1 MEIIRKWLASVVVSI
16 VLGLALP
23 GPGYST
29 HAEERIAQG
38 QPGHDTIVSRWVRS
52 TLHADPTTRT
62 GAINVATRSG
72 HVILK
77 GFALNKKQ
85 AERAIEIARAVR
97 GVKSV
102 RDELVIMNRK
112 RTPQSLR

>member
-1 MEIIRKWLASVVVSI
+1 MRKWLASVVVSM
-16 VLGLALP
+16 VLGMALP
-23 GPGYST
+23 SPGYST
-29 HAEERIAQG
+29 QAEEHIAQG
-38 QPGHDTIVSRWVRS
+38 QPVHDIIVSRLVRS
-52 TLHADPTTRT
+52 ALHADPATRT

-77 GFALNKKQ
+77 GLALNKKQ
-85 AERAIEIARAVR
+85 AKRAVGVARAVR

-112 RTPQSLR
+112 RIPQSLR

>member
-1 MEIIRKWLASVVVSI
+1 MISPSPQGPPVNDIIA
-16 VLGLALP
+16 
-23 GPGYST
+23 
-29 HAEERIAQG
+29 
-38 QPGHDTIVSRWVRS
+38 SRWVRS
-52 TLHADPTTRT
+52 ALRADPTTQT

-85 AERAIEIARAVR
+85 AERAVEIARAVR

-112 RTPQSLR
+112 RMPHALR

>member
-1 MEIIRKWLASVVVSI
+1 MKRIFLFL

-23 GPGYST
+23 GYSP
-29 HAEERIAQG
+29 HAEERIAQR
-38 QPGHDTIVSRWVRS
+38 QPVHDTIVSRWVRS
-52 TLHADPTTRT
+52 ALHADPTTRT
-62 GAINVATRSG
+62 GAINVATRSS

-85 AERAIEIARAVR
+85 AKRAVEIARAVR

-112 RTPQSLR
+112 

>member
-1 MEIIRKWLASVVVSI
+1 MRKCLASVVVSM

-23 GPGYST
+23 SPGYST
-29 HAEERIAQG
+29 HAEKRIAQE
-38 QPGHDTIVSRWVRS
+38 PPVNDIIVSRWVRS
-52 TLHADPTTRT
+52 ALHGDPITRT
-62 GAINVATRSG
+62 GAVNVATRSG

-77 GFALNKKQ
+77 GFALNEKQ

-102 RDELVIMNRK
+102 RDELIIINRK
-112 RTPQSLR
+112 